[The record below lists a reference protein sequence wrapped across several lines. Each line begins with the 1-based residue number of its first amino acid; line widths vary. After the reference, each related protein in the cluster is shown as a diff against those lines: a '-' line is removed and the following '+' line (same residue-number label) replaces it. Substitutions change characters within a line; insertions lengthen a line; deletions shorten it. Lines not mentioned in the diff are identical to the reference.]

1 MAGSGNELTE
11 RDSRSV
17 DVAIEAEWLISGI
30 PVQEVLSMKP
40 ETAAK
45 IKYGVWGLIC
55 GAVIVM
61 IIGFAWGGWTT
72 SGTTQTMTKEAV
84 LASQAAIC
92 VAQFVKQ
99 PNPEAKLKE
108 LEAVSSWQR
117 AEVIEKGGWDK
128 MPGQEKAGYAVARA
142 CADGLALLFKK

>member
-1 MAGSGNELTE
+1 
-11 RDSRSV
+11 
-17 DVAIEAEWLISGI
+17 
-30 PVQEVLSMKP
+30 MKP

-45 IKYGVWGLIC
+45 MKYGVWGLIC
-55 GAVIVM
+55 GAVIAM

-92 VAQFVKQ
+92 VAQFMKQ
-99 PNPEAKLKE
+99 PNHEAKLKE

-128 MPGQEKAGYAVARA
+128 MPGQTKAGYAVARA
-142 CADGLALLFKK
+142 CVDGLELLFKK